1 LENHC
6 FGALL
11 AYSRRQLK
19 YLLTNARSCSLV
31 ETSNQEIRGFII
43 ILYRKRS
50 TVAAIETL
58 DVDPRY
64 HGQGIGLRLLKAGE
78 EEVIAAG
85 MKSIRLEVSINNL
98 PALRLY
104 EKAGYRTTEFLS
116 YYYLNQHD
124 GTRHAYRMV
133 KRLV

>member
-1 LENHC
+1 M
-6 FGALL
+6 
-11 AYSRRQLK
+11 
-19 YLLTNARSCSLV
+19 
-31 ETSNQEIRGFII
+31 
-43 ILYRKRS
+43 
-50 TVAAIETL
+50 AAIETL